1 MKSCMLV
8 LQSSWRSARYPV
20 KGEGELYSRSIHGTL
35 YHSSQEPQH
44 GSPIFDFCKWN
55 SLAQPKLA
63 ACCSLLYTCIWY
75 IKSSNEIDYL
85 LAEPEYSSVVDSCF
99 L

>member
-44 GSPIFDFCKWN
+44 GSPIFDLCKWN
-55 SLAQPKLA
+55 STTKVG
-63 ACCSLLYTCIWY
+63 SLLFTVVYLY
-75 IKSSNEIDYL
+75 LVNGKSSNEIDYL
-85 LAEPEYSSVVDSCF
+85 LAEPEYSSVVDSRF